1 MLSSTMPTMPAAP
14 IVATLPVTPES
25 QHDRESAYRM
35 GTVASYALAV
45 ERVIQAM
52 RAQLAEPLSLEEM
65 AEIACLSPFHF
76 NRVFRSI
83 TNIPPGE
90 FLAVQ
95 RLDAAKRL
103 LLTTSLSV
111 TDVCFELGYT
121 SLGTFTTRFKQLA
134 GMSPLQLRQLA
145 GVLAFTTVNPR
156 YAGYP
161 GAQRLTFLRDGG
173 VYGVRGSITAPGPL
187 SGLIFIGLSQ
197 ANSAGPSTGLYCAS
211 RAWRFS
217 YPSSPRWT
225 LLPFRRRAATIAT
238 RPRLSGTHQ
247 RAARGEIQ
255 PSGDRA
261 GWSSAWCGSACATP
275 ATSDR
280 PAGAG
285 AAAAA
290 GDSHRRDYER
300 YEPAFLSMSS
310 GAR

>member
-1 MLSSTMPTMPAAP
+1 
-14 IVATLPVTPES
+14 
-25 QHDRESAYRM
+25 M

-187 SGLIFIGLSQ
+187 SGLIFIGL
-197 ANSAGPSTGLYCAS
+197 
-211 RAWRFS
+211 F
-217 YPSSPRWT
+217 PRPIPQGRPLACT
-225 LLPFRRRAATIAT
+225 VLPAPGAFHIHPVPDGRYYLFAAAL
-238 RPRLSGTHQ
+238 PQSQ
-247 RAARGEIQ
+247 RALAYLV
-255 PSGDRA
+255 PTSGLLVAKYSHPVIVQGGRA
-261 GWSSAWCGSACATP
+261 HGAVALALRPPQVTDPPVLALPPLLATP
-275 ATSDR
+275 IAVTM
-280 PAGAG
+280 
-285 AAAAA
+285 
-290 GDSHRRDYER
+290 RDMSL
-300 YEPAFLSMSS
+300 LS
-310 GAR
+310 